1 MAQKLAT
8 DVAAGILAAGVSF
21 AGPAVLSANA
31 ITSEVRNQLSY
42 EQVKGT
48 GLANRCA
55 RRVER
60 TRARGRSK
68 ARSDPDPFLPGR
80 PRAARP
86 RRPRRPVVARDRAR
100 TTRSPAAPPRC
111 NEVVGKDSISVP
123 GSGYSLVD
131 VCLEP
136 KTWQVEEQVANKKGD
151 VSKQF
156 VNTKLM
162 TRQTY
167 TLDGISGKLS
177 GGSGITFTEEDG
189 IDYAPTTVQLP
200 GGERVP
206 FLFTVKELVAKGNG
220 GAFKPGYEFGGT
232 FKVPSYRTGLF
243 LDPKGRGMTTGY
255 DQAQALAASQTG
267 TDSQGELEGEINK
280 VFDVFDGTIEFA
292 VSQVNAAEGEIGG
305 VFVSSQASDTDLGSK
320 TPKKVLSKGIFYGR
334 VVKD

>member
-1 MAQKLAT
+1 MKAAIISTLLFGADALQPTKPAVAQKLAT

-48 GLANRCA
+48 GLAN
-55 RRVER
+55 
-60 TRARGRSK
+60 
-68 ARSDPDPFLPGR
+68 
-80 PRAARP
+80 
-86 RRPRRPVVARDRAR
+86 
-100 TTRSPAAPPRC
+100 RC

>member
-1 MAQKLAT
+1 MKLVVIALALGGAVGLQPSKPQVAKKVAS

-48 GLANRCA
+48 GLANRC
-55 RRVER
+55 
-60 TRARGRSK
+60 
-68 ARSDPDPFLPGR
+68 
-80 PRAARP
+80 
-86 RRPRRPVVARDRAR
+86 
-100 TTRSPAAPPRC
+100 
-111 NEVVGKDSISVP
+111 NEVVGKDSITVP

-131 VCLEP
+131 LCLEP
-136 KTWQVEEQVANKKGD
+136 KTWQVEEEVANRKGD

-167 TLDGISGKLS
+167 TLDGISGKLTG
-177 GGSGITFTEEDG
+177 GGSITFTEEDG

-220 GAFKPGYEFGGT
+220 GAFKPGYEFGGS

-255 DQAQALAASQTG
+255 DQAQALIASQTG
-267 TDSQGELEGEINK
+267 TDVQGELEAEINK

-334 VVKD
+334 VQKD

>member
-1 MAQKLAT
+1 MAS
-8 DVAAGILAAGVSF
+8 DAAAAVLAAGVSF

-48 GLANRCA
+48 GLANRC
-55 RRVER
+55 
-60 TRARGRSK
+60 
-68 ARSDPDPFLPGR
+68 
-80 PRAARP
+80 
-86 RRPRRPVVARDRAR
+86 
-100 TTRSPAAPPRC
+100 

-131 VCLEP
+131 LCLEP
-136 KTWQVEEQVANKKGD
+136 KTWQVEEEVANKQGD
-151 VSKQF
+151 VTKQF

-167 TLDGISGKLS
+167 TLDGISGKLE
-177 GGSGITFTEEDG
+177 GGNGITFKEEDG

-206 FLFTVKELVAKGNG
+206 FLFTIKELVAKGSG
-220 GAFKPGYEFGGT
+220 GAFKPGYEFGGS

-255 DQAQALAASQTG
+255 DQAQALIGSQTG
-267 TDSQGELEGEINK
+267 LDAQEELANENNK
-280 VFDVFDGTIEFA
+280 VFDVYDGTIEFA
-292 VSQVNAAEGEIGG
+292 VSAVNQEEGEVGG

-320 TPKKVLSKGIFYGR
+320 APKKVLSKGIFYGR

>member
-1 MAQKLAT
+1 MAS
-8 DVAAGILAAGVSF
+8 DAAAAILAAGVTF

-48 GLANRCA
+48 GLANRC
-55 RRVER
+55 
-60 TRARGRSK
+60 
-68 ARSDPDPFLPGR
+68 
-80 PRAARP
+80 
-86 RRPRRPVVARDRAR
+86 
-100 TTRSPAAPPRC
+100 
-111 NEVVGKDSISVP
+111 NEVVGKDKISVP

-131 VCLEP
+131 LCLEP
-136 KTWQVEEQVANKKGD
+136 KTWQVEEEVANKQGD
-151 VSKQF
+151 VTKQF

-167 TLDGISGKLS
+167 TLDGISGKLE
-177 GGSGITFTEEDG
+177 GGNGITFKEEDG

-220 GAFKPGYEFGGT
+220 GSFQPGFEMGGS
-232 FKVPSYRTGLF
+232 FKVPSYRSGLF

-255 DQAQALAASQTG
+255 DQAQGLIASQTG
-267 TDSQGELEGEINK
+267 LDGQEELQNENNK
-280 VFDVFDGTIEFA
+280 VYDVYDGTIEFA
-292 VSQVNAAEGEIGG
+292 VSAVNADEGEVGG

-320 TPKKVLSKGIFYGR
+320 APKKVLSKGIFYAR

>member
-1 MAQKLAT
+1 MASDAAAAILAT
-8 DVAAGILAAGVSF
+8 GVTF

-48 GLANRCA
+48 GLANRC
-55 RRVER
+55 
-60 TRARGRSK
+60 
-68 ARSDPDPFLPGR
+68 
-80 PRAARP
+80 
-86 RRPRRPVVARDRAR
+86 
-100 TTRSPAAPPRC
+100 
-111 NEVVGKDSISVP
+111 NEVVGKDKISVP

-131 VCLEP
+131 LCLEP
-136 KTWQVEEQVANKKGD
+136 KTWQVEEEVANKQGD
-151 VSKQF
+151 VTKQF

-167 TLDGISGKLS
+167 TLDGISGKLE
-177 GGSGITFTEEDG
+177 GGGGITFKEEDG

-220 GAFKPGYEFGGT
+220 GAFQPGFEMGGS
-232 FKVPSYRTGLF
+232 FKVPSYRSGLF

-255 DQAQALAASQTG
+255 DQAQGLIASQTG
-267 TDSQGELEGEINK
+267 LDGQEELQNENNK
-280 VFDVFDGTIEFA
+280 VYDVYDGTIEFA
-292 VSQVNAAEGEIGG
+292 VSAVNADEGEVGG

-320 TPKKVLSKGIFYGR
+320 APKKVLSKGIFYAR

>member
-1 MAQKLAT
+1 MKVAIISTLLFGADALQPTKPAVAQKLAT

-48 GLANRCA
+48 GLAN
-55 RRVER
+55 
-60 TRARGRSK
+60 
-68 ARSDPDPFLPGR
+68 
-80 PRAARP
+80 
-86 RRPRRPVVARDRAR
+86 
-100 TTRSPAAPPRC
+100 RC

-220 GAFKPGYEFGGT
+220 GSFKPGYEFGGT

>member
-1 MAQKLAT
+1 MKVAIVSTLLFGADALQPTKPAVAQKLAT

-48 GLANRCA
+48 GLAN
-55 RRVER
+55 
-60 TRARGRSK
+60 
-68 ARSDPDPFLPGR
+68 
-80 PRAARP
+80 
-86 RRPRRPVVARDRAR
+86 
-100 TTRSPAAPPRC
+100 RC

>member
-1 MAQKLAT
+1 MKVAIISTLLFGADALQPTKPAVAQKLAT

-48 GLANRCA
+48 GLAN
-55 RRVER
+55 
-60 TRARGRSK
+60 
-68 ARSDPDPFLPGR
+68 
-80 PRAARP
+80 
-86 RRPRRPVVARDRAR
+86 
-100 TTRSPAAPPRC
+100 RC

>member
-1 MAQKLAT
+1 MKVAIISTLLFGADALQPTKPAVAQKLAT

-48 GLANRCA
+48 GLAN
-55 RRVER
+55 
-60 TRARGRSK
+60 
-68 ARSDPDPFLPGR
+68 
-80 PRAARP
+80 
-86 RRPRRPVVARDRAR
+86 
-100 TTRSPAAPPRC
+100 RC

-167 TLDGISGKLS
+167 TLDGISGKLT

-220 GAFKPGYEFGGT
+220 GSFKPGYEFGGS

-255 DQAQALAASQTG
+255 DQAQALIASQTG

-334 VVKD
+334 IEKQ

>member
-1 MAQKLAT
+1 MKAAIISTLLFGADALQPTKPAVAQKLAT

-48 GLANRCA
+48 GLAN
-55 RRVER
+55 
-60 TRARGRSK
+60 
-68 ARSDPDPFLPGR
+68 
-80 PRAARP
+80 
-86 RRPRRPVVARDRAR
+86 
-100 TTRSPAAPPRC
+100 RC

-255 DQAQALAASQTG
+255 DMAVALPGLQS
-267 TDSQGELEGEINK
+267 GEEGDAELKNENDK
-280 VFDVFDGTIEFA
+280 TFDVLSGNIEMEVA
-292 VSQVNAAEGEIGG
+292 KVNVEDGEIGG
-305 VFVSSQASDTDLGSK
+305 VFVSTQPSDTDLGGK
-320 TPKKVLSKGIFYGR
+320 VPKKVLSKGIFYA
-334 VVKD
+334 KINKE

>member
-1 MAQKLAT
+1 MKCAIIALALGANALVPSDTRVAKKMASDAAAAILAT
-8 DVAAGILAAGVSF
+8 GVTF

-48 GLANRCA
+48 GLANRC
-55 RRVER
+55 
-60 TRARGRSK
+60 
-68 ARSDPDPFLPGR
+68 
-80 PRAARP
+80 
-86 RRPRRPVVARDRAR
+86 
-100 TTRSPAAPPRC
+100 
-111 NEVVGKDSISVP
+111 NEVVGKDKISVP

-131 VCLEP
+131 LCLEP
-136 KTWQVEEQVANKKGD
+136 KTWQVEEEVANKQGD
-151 VSKQF
+151 VTKQF

-167 TLDGISGKLS
+167 TLDGISGKLE
-177 GGSGITFTEEDG
+177 GGGGITFKEEDG

-220 GAFKPGYEFGGT
+220 GAFQPGFEMGGS
-232 FKVPSYRTGLF
+232 FKVPSYRSGLF

-255 DQAQALAASQTG
+255 DQAQGLIASQTG
-267 TDSQGELEGEINK
+267 LDGQEELQNENNK
-280 VFDVFDGTIEFA
+280 VYDVYDGTIEFA
-292 VSQVNAAEGEIGG
+292 VSAVNADEGEVGG

-320 TPKKVLSKGIFYGR
+320 APKKVLSKGIFYAR